1 MMKKNNIY
9 ITSWLVASSLLLS
22 ACSSYYK
29 EAVKAPTEQEVAAA
43 RTIKPRQA
51 LQPGVFHMQRVS
63 TAPTV
68 RIEPKVKLKRPNL
81 PPFEVA
87 YVNRDVESILLEL
100 SNTAG
105 ESVVIPSGLRNRR
118 VTLMHSGATFEQ
130 MMDLVLS
137 KVGYHY
143 NYDKGIW
150 YVTRYPVR
158 SYMLEVGQS
167 DRSGS
172 IISDTEIDPAAGA
185 ENAQESEETDDEDG
199 GKLDTVYND
208 QLWSQVNDT
217 LTDLVRVGQTA
228 TVVPEPASAA
238 APAPTVVSPSA
249 ANVDNIPGIPLLLP
263 PNLDGS
269 TGDAPSGVVTAQNTI
284 QPEVVTTPA
293 TTLALAPEED
303 AQPWFRMTRSAG
315 LITVR
320 AAPEAHKLIES
331 YLEQVQAAAHKQVVM
346 DVRIVA
352 ITRDKT
358 TNQGFNFGSV
368 VGKELVDSFGFKG
381 VSSIPTTIADLKGS
395 YFLGEAFD
403 GDMDFVIQNLAN
415 IGDVY
420 TLSSP
425 SLLARN
431 NQIARVS
438 ATRQLGYVQT
448 SVESNTS
455 ETGVVSISSRT
466 DTALFQNIGTVVSAL
481 PYIGKNNV
489 QMRFRLSV
497 SDKSGDV
504 DITTQIGTTVG
515 ASVTN
520 KVPEISTSIID
531 QDMIMDYG
539 KVYAIGGIVESNTTM
554 DDSYVPGVQDIP
566 GLRDILRDANNRKR
580 DTEFVVF
587 IKVSRA

>member
-1 MMKKNNIY
+1 MMKKNNIC

-29 EAVKAPTEQEVAAA
+29 EAVKAPTEQEITAA

-68 RIEPKVKLKRPNL
+68 RVAEKVKLKRPNL
-81 PPFEVA
+81 PLFEVA

-158 SYMLEVGQS
+158 SYVLEVGQS
-167 DRSGS
+167 DRGGS

-185 ENAQESEETDDEDG
+185 ENAQDSEEGDDEEG

-208 QLWSQVNDT
+208 QLWTQVNDT
-217 LTDLVRVGQTA
+217 LTDLVKVGQTD
-228 TVVPEPASAA
+228 TVTPEPTP
-238 APAPTVVSPSA
+238 APATTVRAPSA
-249 ANVDNIPGIPLLLP
+249 VADNAPGIPLLSP

-269 TGDAPSGVVTAQNTI
+269 VGDMPSGTVTAQNTI
-284 QPEVVTTPA
+284 QPEVVETPA
-293 TTLALAPEED
+293 TTLALSPEED

-320 AAPEAHKLIES
+320 AAPEAHKLIED
-331 YLEQVQAAAHKQVVM
+331 YLEQVQAAAHKQVVV

-368 VGKELVDSFGFKG
+368 VEKELVNDFGFKG
-381 VSSIPTTIADLKGS
+381 LNALPSAITDLKGG
-395 YFLGEAFD
+395 YLLGEAFD

-425 SLLARN
+425 SMLARN

-455 ETGVVSISSRT
+455 DTGVVSISSRT
-466 DTALFQNIGTVVSAL
+466 DSALFQNIGTVVSAL

-489 QMRFRLSV
+489 QMRFRLSL

-504 DITTQIGTTVG
+504 DITTQIGTTAG

-539 KVYAIGGIVESNTTM
+539 KVYAIGGIVEANTTL